1 MQFETKKENTE
12 GERDKQRQKRK
23 NRVKG
28 KREEGDPREGSA
40 GGGGRTILA
49 DRRCRCVLL
58 LAPPP
63 PSRKLRFLLAVA
75 VEIAKR
81 DGSRVKGGRGL
92 GAAAPSSPLFA
103 FPVAVVQREAS
114 RGRCTSQPCL
124 PPPCRRGGSRR
135 VTERERER
143 QGTGAEERKERP
155 TPATAAYAA
164 RNPAAAAGVCI
175 TGKGF
180 KLGFYSFGF
189 REPLSSLHVYFSSPP
204 PMLVV
209 LNCCTVVVAVQV
221 TGNMA
226 VITGTTIGVTVISIQ
241 PIEFRVLIA
250 EFYGCSIQ
258 HQGAVSSPELL
269 LLHFLNYLIEL
280 RLCLE
285 VVAAAGTVNI
295 DVVTAAV
302 TGVMIAAGARRSR
315 CGFLPPPILDFNK
328 GEFWSFHI
336 AFKAAAAVVGA
347 VRNCG

>member
-1 MQFETKKENTE
+1 MTLATFLKVNPPKFKGTTTPTEADTWFRAMERALQAQLGTRRLLQYDDDPIFWSAFQVEFYKKYFPNSVRTAKKLELLQL
-12 GERDKQRQKRK
+12 KQGAMSVLKYTR
-23 NRVKG
+23 

-241 PIEFRVLIA
+241 PFVLIWDRVP
-250 EFYGCSIQ
+250 G
-258 HQGAVSSPELL
+258 
-269 LLHFLNYLIEL
+269 
-280 RLCLE
+280 
-285 VVAAAGTVNI
+285 
-295 DVVTAAV
+295 
-302 TGVMIAAGARRSR
+302 
-315 CGFLPPPILDFNK
+315 LD
-328 GEFWSFHI
+328 
-336 AFKAAAAVVGA
+336 
-347 VRNCG
+347 C

>member
-1 MQFETKKENTE
+1 MELWNFVLRDSSVDVELIISNKETKKENAE

-40 GGGGRTILA
+40 GGGGRAILA

-58 LAPPP
+58 LAPPPP

-135 VTERERER
+135 VTQSERERER
-143 QGTGAEERKERP
+143 RHRSRGE
-155 TPATAAYAA
+155 
-164 RNPAAAAGVCI
+164 
-175 TGKGF
+175 KGETHASHRRF
-180 KLGFYSFGF
+180 C
-189 REPLSSLHVYFSSPP
+189 SSKPRCRRRSVHYRSPP
-204 PMLVV
+204 PLLVV
-209 LNCCTVVVAVQV
+209 LNCCTVVAAIRV

-285 VVAAAGTVNI
+285 VVAAAGTVGI
-295 DVVTAAV
+295 DVLAV
-302 TGVMIAAGARRSR
+302 
-315 CGFLPPPILDFNK
+315 
-328 GEFWSFHI
+328 E
-336 AFKAAAAVVGA
+336 
-347 VRNCG
+347 

>member
-1 MQFETKKENTE
+1 MELWNFVLRDSSVDMELIISNKETKKENAE

-40 GGGGRTILA
+40 GGGGRAILA
-49 DRRCRCVLL
+49 DHRCRCVLL

-103 FPVAVVQREAS
+103 FPVTVVQREAS

-124 PPPCRRGGSRR
+124 PPPYRQGGSRR
-135 VTERERER
+135 VTQSEREREKAREQRRERRDPR
-143 QGTGAEERKERP
+143 QPPPLLQLE
-155 TPATAAYAA
+155 TPL
-164 RNPAAAAGVCI
+164 P
-175 TGKGF
+175 
-180 KLGFYSFGF
+180 
-189 REPLSSLHVYFSSPP
+189 PPDSPP
-204 PMLVV
+204 PLLVV
-209 LNCCTVVVAVQV
+209 LNCCTVVAAVRV

-285 VVAAAGTVNI
+285 VVAAAGTVGI
-295 DVVTAAV
+295 DVAAV
-302 TGVMIAAGARRSR
+302 
-315 CGFLPPPILDFNK
+315 
-328 GEFWSFHI
+328 E
-336 AFKAAAAVVGA
+336 
-347 VRNCG
+347 